1 MMKYK
6 NLIYTWVIY
15 RYKKHLEL
23 VKGFICECKTNI
35 LDILVWNKSSRERE
49 LLIEEVN
56 ILKNN
61 LIAKDNEVSKIVKE
75 NRS

>member
-1 MMKYK
+1 M
-6 NLIYTWVIY
+6 Y

-23 VKGFICECKTNI
+23 VKGFICEYKTNI
-35 LDILVWNKSSRERE
+35 LDILVWSKSSRERE

-61 LIAKDNEVSKIVKE
+61 LKAKYNKVVKTVE
-75 NRS
+75 NIEDRS